1 MDERTK
7 ALINEIGAL
16 AEMVHCF
23 YVAMIGTGAK
33 EKEALTA
40 MSAYLNTT
48 LTEIIRGGNGGSK
61 NGDE

>member
-7 ALINEIGAL
+7 ALINAIGAL
-16 AEMVHCF
+16 AEMTHSF

-40 MSAYLNTT
+40 MSAFLQTYLAETMN
-48 LTEIIRGGNGGSK
+48 GGNGGGQ